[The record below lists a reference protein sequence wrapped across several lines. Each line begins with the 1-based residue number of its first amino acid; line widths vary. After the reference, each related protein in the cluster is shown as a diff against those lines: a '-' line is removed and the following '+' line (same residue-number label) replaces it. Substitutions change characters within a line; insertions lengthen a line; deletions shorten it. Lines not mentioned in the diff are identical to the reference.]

1 MHRHSPFTVYCAPF
15 TAVMPKGG
23 LEPPRA
29 CAHCALNAARLPIPP
44 LRRGRKRSAH
54 ATLASSSR
62 LTHKLLLAYHLQKI
76 LTRGTQASA
85 G

>member
-1 MHRHSPFTVYCAPF
+1 
-15 TAVMPKGG
+15 
-23 LEPPRA
+23 
-29 CAHCALNAARLPIPP
+29 
-44 LRRGRKRSAH
+44 
-54 ATLASSSR
+54 LASSSR